1 MEKMAQQDGV
11 FYYEN
16 ADGQG
21 IVAYENLLPR
31 TDKIPV
37 ATQKLLDKADLNRL
51 VKQVLGNQFEWESD
65 EFGKPWPSDRN
76 GHISFS
82 HSRSHVAFS
91 FHPKT
96 YQGIDVEEIRPQLHL
111 VANRI
116 LHPNELEMLHH
127 AENKQDLLQ
136 LFWGA
141 KEAMYK
147 AYGKRQLEFASQLIT
162 LTLPTLESPIFTGQI
177 ILSDAVWN
185 VTLRVIRPDQESF
198 LVFVQD
204 VDITSPK

>member
-1 MEKMAQQDGV
+1 MEKIAQQDGV

-21 IVAYENLLPR
+21 IVAYENILPH

-37 ATQKLLDKADLNRL
+37 ATQKLQDKADLNRL
-51 VKQVLGNQFEWESD
+51 VKRVLGNQFEWESD

-91 FHPKT
+91 YHPKT
-96 YQGIDVEEIRPQLHL
+96 YQGIDVEEIRLQLHQ

-127 AENKQDLLQ
+127 AEKKQDLLQ

-147 AYGKRQLEFASQLIT
+147 AYGKRQLEFASQLLI
-162 LTLPTLESPIFTGQI
+162 LTLPTQESSLFTGQI
-177 ILSDAVWN
+177 ILNDAVWN
-185 VTLRVIRPDQESF
+185 ITLRFILLDQESY

-204 VDITSPK
+204 VAITSPK

>member
-1 MEKMAQQDGV
+1 MAEQDGV

-21 IVAYENLLPR
+21 IVACETLLPR
-31 TDKIPV
+31 TEKIPV
-37 ATQKLLDKADLNRL
+37 ATQKLQNKADLNRL

-65 EFGKPWPSDRN
+65 EYGKPWPSDRK

-82 HSRSHVAFS
+82 HSRTHVAFS

-96 YQGIDVEEIRPQLHL
+96 YQGIDVEEIRPQLHH

-116 LHPNELEMLHH
+116 LHFNELEMLHQ

-147 AYGKRQLEFASQLIT
+147 AYGKRQLEFASQLLI
-162 LTLPTLESPIFTGQI
+162 LTLPSPESSLFTGQI
-177 ILSDAVWN
+177 ILNDAVWN
-185 VTLRVIRPDQESF
+185 VTLRVIRPDQNSY
-198 LVFVQD
+198 LVFVQE
-204 VDITSPK
+204 VKITSPK

>member
-1 MEKMAQQDGV
+1 MEIFVQQDGV
-11 FYYEN
+11 IYYEN

-21 IVAYENLLPR
+21 IVAYENLPLR
-31 TDKIPV
+31 TGEIPV
-37 ATQKLLDKADLNRL
+37 ATQKLQDKSDLNRL
-51 VKQVLGNQFEWESD
+51 VKQVLGNQFEWEID
-65 EFGKPWPSDRN
+65 EFGKPWPSDRK

-91 FHPKT
+91 FHPNT
-96 YQGIDVEEIRPQLHL
+96 NQGIDVEEIRPQLHL

-116 LHPNELEMLHH
+116 LHPNELEMLNH

-162 LTLPTLESPIFTGQI
+162 RTLPTRDSSLFTGQI
-177 ILSDAVWN
+177 ILNDAVWN
-185 VTLRVIRPDQESF
+185 VTLRVIRPDQESY

-204 VDITSPK
+204 VTITSPM